1 MSYTLIAAIDPV
13 SSSVASPAVAGV
25 ASAPAS
31 TPSPDAVGAFQ
42 AAMSAPTSADGGGIL
57 ASQLFG
63 DAAKNVEGP
72 GTVAAPMLNLPEEIE
87 YLSGTL
93 RTLESILPAVKDGLP
108 SPVDLLSAQMQVSA
122 IQLEWQFI
130 AKAIGTVVQGVQSL
144 VNSQV

>member
-1 MSYTLIAAIDPV
+1 MSYTLVAAIDPV
-13 SSSVASPAVAGV
+13 SSSVAAPAVAGV

-42 AAMSAPTSADGGGIL
+42 AAMSSPTSADGGGML

-63 DAAKNVEGP
+63 DVAKGVDAP
-72 GTVAAPMLNLPEEIE
+72 GNVAAPMLNVPEEIQ
-87 YLSGTL
+87 YLSGTI
-93 RTLESILPAVKDGLP
+93 RTLESILPSVKNGLP

-130 AKAIGTVVQGVQSL
+130 AKATGTVVQGVQSL

>member
-13 SSSVASPAVAGV
+13 SSSVAAPAVAGV
-25 ASAPAS
+25 PSAPAS
-31 TPSPDAVGAFQ
+31 APSPVAVAAFQ
-42 AAMSAPTSADGGGIL
+42 SAMSAPTAADGGGIL

-72 GTVAAPMLNLPEEIE
+72 GIVAAPMLNVPEEIQ
-87 YLSGTL
+87 YLPGTM
-93 RTLESILPAVKDGLP
+93 RTLESILPSVKNGLP

-130 AKAIGTVVQGVQSL
+130 AKATGTVVQGVQSL